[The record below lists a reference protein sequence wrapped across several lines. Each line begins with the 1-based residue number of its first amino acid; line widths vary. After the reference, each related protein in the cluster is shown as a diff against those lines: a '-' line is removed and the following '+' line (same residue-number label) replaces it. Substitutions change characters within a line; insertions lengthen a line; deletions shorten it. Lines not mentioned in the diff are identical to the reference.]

1 MATAEPKAGG
11 TYIYAIARGPRPA
24 RFSTL
29 AVGNPEAPI
38 RSLEEPS
45 FAAIVSDFPAGAG
58 TATRADL
65 LAHSDVLHEVLA
77 TASAVVPLQFGTL
90 FPDDETVRAD
100 LLATRA
106 EELEELLDR
115 VENRVEARL
124 KSFYIEEAILQEI
137 VADNPRIEALRQ
149 QTRALPDDATFYQRI
164 ELGELVAAALRRK
177 RGEDAPALLDSLVPL
192 AVEHVVEEEPH
203 EWAVLAASFLIDRT
217 TAARFDDAVAE
228 LADRQ
233 QQRMRLRYVAPLPP
247 YSFVD
252 IALEPAG
259 VA

>member
-38 RSLEEPS
+38 RSLDEP
-45 FAAIVSDFPAGAG
+45 
-58 TATRADL
+58 
-65 LAHSDVLHEVLA
+65 
-77 TASAVVPLQFGTL
+77 
-90 FPDDETVRAD
+90 
-100 LLATRA
+100 
-106 EELEELLDR
+106 
-115 VENRVEARL
+115 
-124 KSFYIEEAILQEI
+124 
-137 VADNPRIEALRQ
+137 
-149 QTRALPDDATFYQRI
+149 
-164 ELGELVAAALRRK
+164 VAAALRRK

-247 YSFVD
+247 Y
-252 IALEPAG
+252 
-259 VA
+259 